1 MELRQLTTEYE
12 REAFSRCVEE
22 ARATRGLR
30 FRETQRSRLGRA
42 HLACGSLYALFENQ
56 GESDEKMIAG
66 FRLHDL
72 ATLPQS
78 FPKPDLSHSP
88 ARFVLEGGELWS
100 LSRGAGRVARVAAGA
115 IVGIRQARAMVIYA
129 IGKPLDITQSYAD
142 LGFVRV
148 GKLIEWPFAETVEKG
163 KIWVQG
169 MVIEG
174 ENLENWVR
182 SGYEAVFQTSENCR
196 AVRFENP
203 FRHEPQPSSAVL
215 RMLITAWST
224 LPSIGRRLSSSKP
237 SRSLRRRRTIRRIS
251 ALPTEEP
258 ALPRAR
264 RSRMRWRNSRAAR
277 TAGLLRR
284 DWRR

>member
-30 FRETQRSRLGRA
+30 FRETQRSQLGRA
-42 HLACGSLYALFENQ
+42 HLAFGSLYALFENQ
-56 GESDEKMIAG
+56 GESAEKMIAG

-78 FPKPDLSHSP
+78 FPKPDLSHYP

-115 IVGIRQARAMVIYA
+115 IVGIRQAR
-129 IGKPLDITQSYAD
+129 
-142 LGFVRV
+142 
-148 GKLIEWPFAETVEKG
+148 
-163 KIWVQG
+163 G

-203 FRHEPQPSSAVL
+203 FPHEPQPSSAVL
-215 RMLITAWST
+215 R
-224 LPSIGRRLSSSKP
+224 PEGD
-237 SRSLRRRRTIRRIS
+237 IS
-251 ALPTEEP
+251 GGTGMSNGHAAP
-258 ALPRAR
+258 A
-264 RSRMRWRNSRAAR
+264 
-277 TAGLLRR
+277 
-284 DWRR
+284 

>member
-12 REAFSRCVEE
+12 REAFARCVEE

-30 FRETQRSRLGRA
+30 FRETQRSQLGRA
-42 HLACGSLYALFENQ
+42 HLAFGSLYALFENQ
-56 GESDEKMIAG
+56 GESAEKMIAG

-78 FPKPDLSHSP
+78 FAKPDLSHYP
-88 ARFVLEGGELWS
+88 PRLVLEGGELWS

-129 IGKPLDITQSYAD
+129 IGKPLDITQSYVE

-148 GKLIEWPFAETVEKG
+148 GKLIEWPFAETVDKG

-169 MVIEG
+169 MVVEG
-174 ENLENWVR
+174 ENLEKWVR
-182 SGYEAVFQTSENCR
+182 LGYEAVFQTSENCR

-203 FRHEPQPSSAVL
+203 FPHEPQPSSAVL
-215 RMLITAWST
+215 R
-224 LPSIGRRLSSSKP
+224 PEGD
-237 SRSLRRRRTIRRIS
+237 IS
-251 ALPTEEP
+251 GGSGMSNGHAAP
-258 ALPRAR
+258 A
-264 RSRMRWRNSRAAR
+264 
-277 TAGLLRR
+277 
-284 DWRR
+284 